1 MKKQMATKDK
11 IVAAAWK
18 LFYDQGYDNTTVDEI
33 IRTCGVSKGAFYHY
47 FKAKDDL
54 LSSLS
59 YVFDREYEN
68 ILEDISQDMN
78 SFDKLIYLTRHLFQ
92 FIENTVP
99 VELLALLYSSQVVKK
114 GEKHLLDK
122 NRFYYKTLN
131 LLVEEGQKRGQITR
145 ERSSREISN
154 IYAMQERAVLY
165 DWCICMGSYPLSSY
179 GVELIQ
185 VFLKDFKM
193 EEAYGFYAKNK
204 ISGGNI
210 SGN

>member
-1 MKKQMATKDK
+1 MKKQGSIKER
-11 IVAAAWK
+11 IVETAWQ
-18 LFYDQGYDNTTVDEI
+18 LFYEHGYDNTTVDEI
-33 IRTCGVSKGAFYHY
+33 IQTCGVSKGAFYHY
-47 FKAKDDL
+47 FRAKDDL

-59 YVFDREYEN
+59 YMFDKEYEE
-68 ILEDISQDMN
+68 ILGTIDPDMN
-78 SFDKLIYLTRHLFQ
+78 SYDKLIFLTRHLFKV
-92 FIENTVP
+92 IEVKVP
-99 VELLALLYSSQVVKK
+99 VDLLALLYSSQVVKK

-131 LLVEEGQKRGQITR
+131 DLVEEGQKRGQISS

-185 VFLKDFKM
+185 IFLKDFKI
-193 EEAYGFYAKNK
+193 EE
-204 ISGGNI
+204 
-210 SGN
+210 